1 MASTNIEYV
10 TMLQQIDLFQN
21 IPLEIMVKIAPQI
34 EMKKIRKNTLVCKKG
49 DSASEMFILLAGSI
63 LFYDEVYGAVKEL
76 GGIEKNDQQLHQQN
90 KTNANKYPFFG
101 ETALYGSSTFQRT
114 AFAKAMVD
122 SVLLSIP
129 SNIIDSMFEYSDDFI
144 KSVKEQS
151 KKNLARSAAMKSKA
165 RNAFVTIYLK
175 HEER

>member
-10 TMLQQIDLFQN
+10 AMLQQIDLFQN

-76 GGIEKNDQQLHQQN
+76 GKIEKNDQQLHQQN
-90 KTNANKYPFFG
+90 KTNANNLIF
-101 ETALYGSSTFQRT
+101 
-114 AFAKAMVD
+114 
-122 SVLLSIP
+122 
-129 SNIIDSMFEYSDDFI
+129 II
-144 KSVKEQS
+144 
-151 KKNLARSAAMKSKA
+151 
-165 RNAFVTIYLK
+165 
-175 HEER
+175 